1 MLGDI
6 IYETKVGKLI
16 GTRLI
21 SVEEGI
27 PKIEVTISQEGTLRT
42 GKDASNL
49 VTFWSESAKG
59 RFNLCAGTRCVD
71 VEG

>member
-27 PKIEVTISQEGTLRT
+27 PKIEVTISQEGTLST
-42 GKDASNL
+42 GEDASSLCNVL
-49 VTFWSESAKG
+49 ERTAKG

>member
-27 PKIEVTISQEGTLRT
+27 PKSRLLYLKKVH
-42 GKDASNL
+42 
-49 VTFWSESAKG
+49 
-59 RFNLCAGTRCVD
+59 
-71 VEG
+71 